1 METVSAYSPYG
12 WKAKIGL
19 IIPST
24 NTVNEPEFWQM
35 APDGVTIHTAR
46 LHFRPKEVD
55 DPLDDM
61 EAHLPRAYA
70 ELAGAE
76 VDIIAFSCTASSMH
90 RPPEVWEQE
99 IRAATGLPSVTVAG
113 AVLEAIHALGGRTI
127 SFGTPYPEK
136 VNEHEKAFFEARG
149 IRVAKHANLM
159 LSSEQQRL
167 RHMSRIPPQ
176 AVFRLAQT
184 IDTPDTDVIFLSCT
198 DMASLPMIEEIEQA
212 LGKPCITSSQVTFWQ
227 ALRRAGL
234 KDRPAGFGRLFSEH

>member
-61 EAHLPRAYA
+61 EVHLPRAYA

-149 IRVAKHANLM
+149 VRVAKHANLM
-159 LSSEQQRL
+159 LSPEQQRL